1 MYFAITVLDLGAVPS
16 TSSLRSCE
24 LRLAGQPEWMDCQME
39 IVRAKAARSSFSEGG
54 LFKSVLL
61 YDLGGETAFDMR

>member
-1 MYFAITVLDLGAVPS
+1 MDLGAVPS
-16 TSSLRSCE
+16 TSSLRSYG
-24 LRLAGQPEWMDCQME
+24 LRLAGQTERDGCQME
-39 IVRAKAARSSFSEGG
+39 IVRAKAARCSFSEGG